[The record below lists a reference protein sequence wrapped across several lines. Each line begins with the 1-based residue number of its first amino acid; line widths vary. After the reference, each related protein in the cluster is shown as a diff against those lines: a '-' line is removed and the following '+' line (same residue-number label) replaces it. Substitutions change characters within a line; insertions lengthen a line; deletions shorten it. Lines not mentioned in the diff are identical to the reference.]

1 MRGPV
6 TAVPFMLAKSGF
18 QLTEFAHHVAGP
30 ARSACAVLDH
40 IAAQLR
46 GADFLLRL
54 SWSAI
59 RSELMI
65 DLRATSLRWLL
76 PVLSFVADWTPGS

>member
-1 MRGPV
+1 
-6 TAVPFMLAKSGF
+6 
-18 QLTEFAHHVAGP
+18 VAGS

-46 GADFLLRL
+46 GAELLLRL

-59 RSELMI
+59 LKGHVFA
-65 DLRATSLRWLL
+65 L
-76 PVLSFVADWTPGS
+76 VAAGLVICC